1 MVLFNY
7 AMNYHCDVLGFFTPL
22 QTKNRKSLP
31 KNPSLFL
38 ICPQFSAKK
47 SSLILLPRKIWQVG
61 RDSQRGGGAQVR
73 APACL
78 SVDGGDVVSVRVS
91 S

>member
-1 MVLFNY
+1 MTEKNFVIGKKVEQMVLFDY

-38 ICPQFSAKK
+38 ICPQFSAKN
-47 SSLILLPRKIWQVG
+47 
-61 RDSQRGGGAQVR
+61 
-73 APACL
+73 PA
-78 SVDGGDVVSVRVS
+78 
-91 S
+91 